1 MPPGNSR
8 SAVVTVN
15 PPGQWTNQHKNVVQA
30 YDRLYD
36 VWNPPTPNTDFLG
49 DLQLTVAALQGII
62 RDAIRDNISLRAL
75 GGGWSLSRAA
85 VTDGR
90 LVNTTPLNWY
100 FPVAAAGVSPA
111 YTGDSALLMYLQCGV
126 SVDEANGLL
135 FQQPRPLALKTS
147 GASNGQT
154 IAGAVSTGTH
164 GARFGFGAMPD
175 YVVGLHLITAPDRAI
190 WLERASYP
198 VLSDHLIAR
207 LGAQLVRDD
216 TMFNAALV
224 SFGSFG
230 LVHGVMI
237 EAEPLY
243 LLEASRRR
251 ISIDG
256 QLKRAMQTLDF
267 SAIPMPY
274 ADEEPLH
281 FEVVINPHDTS
292 GGAYVTT
299 MYQRP
304 YRNDYPRPT
313 SSPAGLGPGD
323 DVLAVVGKLGDTLP
337 AVVGPL
343 VNAVIGTEYRPYAQ
357 QWGTP
362 GEIFSS
368 TATLQKAMSAELG
381 VSLADAVR
389 VLDLMLAAPEVRGYA
404 GVLAFRY
411 VKRSRALLAFTKFD
425 ITCTIELPAAFADR
439 TLSYYNAVW
448 QGLEDAGIPYTLHW
462 GQMHNFT
469 PARVRRMYG
478 AAVDDWIASRNAL
491 LAPQVQAIFTS
502 PFLRQ
507 CGLA

>member
-1 MPPGNSR
+1 MPPDNSR

-15 PPGQWTNQHKNVVQA
+15 PPSQWTNRHRNVVQA

-36 VWNPPTPNTDFLG
+36 VWNPPPPTTDFLG
-49 DLQLTVAALQGII
+49 DLQLTVAALQGIL
-62 RDAIRDNISLRAL
+62 RDALHDNVSLRAL
-75 GGGWSLSRAA
+75 GGGWSLSQAA

-90 LVNTTPLNWY
+90 LVNTKPLNWY
-100 FPVAAAGVSPA
+100 FPVAATGVSPA
-111 YTGDSALLMYLQCGV
+111 YTGDPSLLMYLQCGV
-126 SVDEANGLL
+126 SVDEANNLL
-135 FQQPRPLALKTS
+135 FEQPSPLALKTS

-154 IAGAVSTGTH
+154 IVGAISTGTH
-164 GARFGFGAMPD
+164 GARFRFGAMPD
-175 YVVGLHLITAPDRAI
+175 YVVALHLITAPDRAI

-198 VLSDHLIAR
+198 VLADGLIAR

-216 TMFNAALV
+216 TLFNAALV

-243 LLEASRRR
+243 LLEASRQRLP
-251 ISIDG
+251 IDN
-256 QLKRAMQTLDF
+256 QLKQAMQTLDF
-267 SAIPMPY
+267 STIPTPY
-274 ADEEPLH
+274 PDEEPLH
-281 FEVVINPHDTS
+281 FEVVINPHDT
-292 GGAYVTT
+292 GNGAYVTT

-304 YRNDYPRPT
+304 YRDDYPRPT

-323 DVLAVVGKLGDTLP
+323 DVLAVVGHLGDTLP
-337 AVVGPL
+337 AIVGPL
-343 VNAVIGTEYRPYAQ
+343 VNAVIGTEYRLYAQ

-368 TATLQKAMSAELG
+368 TTTLQKAMSAELG
-381 VSLADAVR
+381 ISLADTPRA
-389 VLDLMLAAPEVRGYA
+389 LDLMLAAPEVRGYA

-411 VKRSRALLAFTKFD
+411 VKRSQALLAFTKFD
-425 ITCTIELPAAFADR
+425 ITCTIELPGAYADR

-469 PARVRRMYG
+469 PARVRTMYG
-478 AAVDDWIASRNAL
+478 AAVDEWVASRNTL
-491 LAPQVQAIFTS
+491 LEPQVRAVFTS

>member
-1 MPPGNSR
+1 
-8 SAVVTVN
+8 
-15 PPGQWTNQHKNVVQA
+15 
-30 YDRLYD
+30 
-36 VWNPPTPNTDFLG
+36 
-49 DLQLTVAALQGII
+49 
-62 RDAIRDNISLRAL
+62 
-75 GGGWSLSRAA
+75 
-85 VTDGR
+85 
-90 LVNTTPLNWY
+90 
-100 FPVAAAGVSPA
+100 
-111 YTGDSALLMYLQCGV
+111 
-126 SVDEANGLL
+126 
-135 FQQPRPLALKTS
+135 
-147 GASNGQT
+147 
-154 IAGAVSTGTH
+154 
-164 GARFGFGAMPD
+164 
-175 YVVGLHLITAPDRAI
+175 
-190 WLERASYP
+190 
-198 VLSDHLIAR
+198 
-207 LGAQLVRDD
+207 
-216 TMFNAALV
+216 
-224 SFGSFG
+224 
-230 LVHGVMI
+230 MI

-469 PARVRRMYG
+469 PARVRTMYG